1 MRRAHFRLTAALT
14 ARQSWPAAALRLGG
28 QIAAVGLVAALTQ
41 PVRSQDLRQSD
52 AIGGGQVKAASRR
65 MLQDAAARQSL
76 PGAKLFADHCATCHL
91 GGVEKAPSPTMIG
104 MMTPE
109 AVFSTITTGIMQAQG
124 ASLSESER
132 RQIAEYLT
140 GRKAGEGEQFPP
152 PKCRGVAAAFDYSAP
167 PGVVGWGFD
176 TRGTHFVPGAVAGVT
191 KASAPRLRLKWAFA
205 YPGANRARSQ
215 PAVAGGAV
223 IVGSHNGQ
231 VLALDRQTGCVRW
244 TYAALGE
251 VRTGILVSP
260 WKAGDRTARPM
271 AAFGDILGNVYVVD
285 AASGALVWRDRPDA
299 FPTATITATPTLFQ
313 GRLYVGLS
321 SLEEASAADP
331 KYPCCKFRG
340 SIVAYD
346 FATGRQIWRRF
357 TIDQPA
363 SLQGKNRAGT
373 DAFGPAG
380 AAIWNSSVIDEAR
393 RQLLFATGDNYADPA
408 TKLGDAVVA
417 LDLDDGHVKWSYQAT
432 QDDVWNAGCVLG
444 TPSCTHPAA
453 PDFDF
458 GAGVVLA
465 EAGGGRDLV
474 LAGQKSGSVFAID
487 PANGRLVWSRRLGR
501 GGAQGGV
508 HFGLAVAG
516 SRVFVPIS
524 DMPHGQASGK
534 AHPGLYALDVGTGRL
549 LWSAPG
555 PFDTCNGR
563 DLCFPGIS
571 AAISASPGLVYAGG
585 MDGVLRVYDA
595 ATGKVVWRYDTTRE
609 IATVSGARASG
620 GAIGGGSAP
629 VVDGGMLFANSGYGA
644 NLHMPGHLLLAFG
657 AP

>member
-1 MRRAHFRLTAALT
+1 MRRPHARPTAAPT
-14 ARQSWPAAALRLGG
+14 AEPSWPWAALRLPGL
-28 QIAAVGLVAALTQ
+28 ITALSLVAVLAQ
-41 PVRSQDLRQSD
+41 PLRAQDLRQSD
-52 AIGGGQVKAASRR
+52 VIGGEQVKAASLR
-65 MLQDAAARQSL
+65 MSQDAAAREGW
-76 PGAKLFADHCATCHL
+76 PGAKLFAAHCATCHL

-109 AVFSTITTGIMQAQG
+109 AVFSSLSTGIMQAQG

-132 RQIAEYLT
+132 LQVAEYLT
-140 GRKAGEGEQFPP
+140 GRKAGEGDPYPSPQ
-152 PKCRGVAAAFDYSAP
+152 CRGSAAAFDHSAP
-167 PGVVGWGFD
+167 PGLVGWGFD
-176 TRGTHFVPGAVAGVT
+176 ARGTHFAPAAVAGLT
-191 KASAPRLRLKWAFA
+191 QSSAPRLKLKWAFA

-244 TYAALGE
+244 TFTASGE
-251 VRTGILVSP
+251 VRTGIVVSP
-260 WKAGDRTARPM
+260 WNAGDKAARPL
-271 AAFGDILGNVYVVD
+271 AAFGDILGHVYVVD
-285 AASGALVWRDRPDA
+285 AATGALVWRDRPDA
-299 FPTATITATPTLFQ
+299 FPTATITASPTLFE
-313 GRLYVGLS
+313 GRLYVAVS
-321 SLEEASAADP
+321 SLEEAAAADP

-346 FATGRQIWRRF
+346 FSTGRQIWRWF
-357 TIDQPA
+357 AIDRPA
-363 SLQGKNRAGT
+363 SPQGRNRVGT
-373 DAFGPAG
+373 DAFGPSG
-380 AAIWNSSVIDEAR
+380 VAIWNSPVVDAAR
-393 RQLLFATGDNYADPA
+393 GQLLFATGGNYSDPE
-408 TKLGDAVVA
+408 TKLSDAVVA
-417 LDLDDGHVKWSYQAT
+417 LDLHDGHLNWAYQAT
-432 QDDVWNAGCVLG
+432 EGDVWNAGCLMG
-444 TPSCTHPAA
+444 SPSCTHPDS

-465 EAGGGRDLV
+465 KATGGRDLV
-474 LAGQKSGSVFAID
+474 LAGQKSGAVFAID
-487 PANGRLVWSRRLGR
+487 PIDGRPVWSRRLGR

-516 SRVFVPIS
+516 QRVFVPIS
-524 DMPHGQASGK
+524 DMPHGQASGD
-534 AHPGLYALDVGTGRL
+534 ARPGLYALDVDTGRL

-585 MDGVLRVYDA
+585 MDGVLRVHDA
-595 ATGKVVWRYDTTRE
+595 ATGKVLWRYDTTRE
-609 IATVSGARASG
+609 TSTVSGARASG

-629 VVDGGMLFANSGYGA
+629 VVDGGMLFANSGYGT
-644 NLHMPGHLLLAFG
+644 NLHMPGNLLLVFE

>member
-1 MRRAHFRLTAALT
+1 MRRAYVRLMAALR
-14 ARQSWPAAALRLGG
+14 ARRSWPATALRVGG
-28 QIAAVGLVAALTQ
+28 LIAAVGLVAALTQ
-41 PVRSQDLRQSD
+41 LIPAQDLGQSD
-52 AIGGGQVKAASRR
+52 VVGDAQVKAATQR

-109 AVFSTITTGIMQAQG
+109 AVVSTLSTGVMQAQG
-124 ASLSESER
+124 AGLSEPQR

-140 GRKAGEGEQFPP
+140 GRQVGEGDRFPSRR
-152 PKCRGVAAAFDYSAP
+152 CRGSAAAFDYSAP
-167 PGVVGWGFD
+167 PGVIGWGFD
-176 TRGTHFVPGAVAGVT
+176 TRGTHFTPAAVAGVT
-191 KASAPRLRLKWAFA
+191 KASAPRLRLKWAFT

-215 PAVAGGAV
+215 PVVAGGAV
-223 IVGSHNGQ
+223 MVGSHNGE

-244 TYAALGE
+244 TYTALGE

-260 WKAGDRTARPM
+260 WKAGDKAARPM

-285 AASGALVWRDRPDA
+285 AATGALVWRDRPDA
-299 FPTATITATPTLFQ
+299 FPTATITAAPTLFE
-313 GRLYVGLS
+313 GRLYVAVS
-321 SLEEASAADP
+321 SLEEAAAADP

-346 FATGRQIWRRF
+346 FATGRQIWRWF
-357 TIDQPA
+357 AIDRPA
-363 SLQGKNRAGT
+363 SLQGKNRVGT

-380 AAIWNSSVIDEAR
+380 VAIWNSPVIDEAR
-393 RQLLFATGDNYADPA
+393 RQLLFATGGNYADPA
-408 TKLGDAVVA
+408 TELSDAVIA
-417 LDLDDGHVKWSYQAT
+417 LDLDDGHLKWAYQAT
-432 QDDVWNAGCVLG
+432 KGDVWNAGCVLG
-444 TPSCTHPAA
+444 TPSCTHPDS

-465 EAGGGRDLV
+465 EANGGRDLV
-474 LAGQKSGSVFAID
+474 LAGQKSGAVFAID
-487 PANGRLVWSRRLGR
+487 PANGRLAWSRRLGR

-516 SRVFVPIS
+516 RRVFVPIS
-524 DMPHGQASGK
+524 DMPHGQASGE
-534 AHPGLYALDVGTGRL
+534 AHPGLYALDVDTGRL

-555 PFDTCNGR
+555 PFDTCKGR

-585 MDGVLRVYDA
+585 MDGVLRIHDA

-609 IATVSGARASG
+609 TATVSGARASG
-620 GAIGGGSAP
+620 GSIGGGTAP
-629 VVDGGMLFANSGYGA
+629 VVDGGMLFANSGYGT
-644 NLHMPGHLLLAFG
+644 NLHMPGNLLLAFG
-657 AP
+657 PP